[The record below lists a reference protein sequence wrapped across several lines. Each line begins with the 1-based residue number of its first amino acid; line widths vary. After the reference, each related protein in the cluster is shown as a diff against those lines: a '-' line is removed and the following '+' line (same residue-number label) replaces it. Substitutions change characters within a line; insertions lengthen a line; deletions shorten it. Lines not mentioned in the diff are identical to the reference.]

1 MILVSPFWFAIA
13 VGIKLDSPGP
23 VFFRQERV
31 GKDGKVFTVF
41 KFRSMYQDAEER
53 LEKLRAHNEADGPL
67 FKMKDDPRRTRVGR
81 FIRKTSLDETPQLIN
96 VLRGEMSIVG
106 PRPGLPSEVAQ
117 YQEWHRKRL
126 EAQPGITGLW
136 QVSGRS
142 NLTFDEMVML
152 DIYYAENWSV
162 GMDLRIMLRTVPQV
176 LFGEGAY

>member
-1 MILVSPFWFAIA
+1 M
-13 VGIKLDSPGP
+13 
-23 VFFRQERV
+23 
-31 GKDGKVFTVF
+31 
-41 KFRSMYQDAEER
+41 
-53 LEKLRAHNEADGPL
+53 
-67 FKMKDDPRRTRVGR
+67 
-81 FIRKTSLDETPQLIN
+81 
-96 VLRGEMSIVG
+96 
-106 PRPGLPSEVAQ
+106 PSEVAQ